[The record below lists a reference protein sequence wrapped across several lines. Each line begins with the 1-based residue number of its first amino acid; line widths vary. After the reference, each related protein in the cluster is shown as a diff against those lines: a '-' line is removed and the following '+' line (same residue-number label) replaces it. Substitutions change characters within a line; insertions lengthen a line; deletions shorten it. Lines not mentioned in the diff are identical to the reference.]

1 MRTVTEDS
9 IGETE
14 FEETQPV
21 WWAGV
26 AVALFVTFTI
36 LGGLLGLGT
45 YLLASAGV
53 VELSYWPPTV
63 AGAVLSVILVRAA
76 INRGNIRYKPE

>member
-1 MRTVTEDS
+1 MDDS
-9 IGETE
+9 IEEGQ
-14 FEETQPV
+14 FEETQAV

-26 AVALFVTFTI
+26 AVALLGTFAV

-53 VELSYWPPTV
+53 VDLSYWPPAV
-63 AGAVLSVILVRAA
+63 AAALLSVFLVRAA
-76 INRGNIRYKPE
+76 IKRGNIRYKPE